1 MSRKLALLLL
11 TVVFPAALAA
21 QNERQVNGEYTYYAP
36 QNVSIELAKATAI
49 ERAKVQALADSF
61 GTLIDQT
68 VITRRE
74 NDNGKSNTSMFALG
88 ESTVKGEW
96 LNDTKEPKTEVAY
109 EDDMLIVKAE
119 VWGKARAIK
128 SAPIDIKARILKNG
142 TLDRFE
148 DDHFLNGDEIYMT
161 FQSPTKGYLAVYLMD
176 ADGNANCLLPYT
188 GDTDGMFEVK
198 ADNHYVLFSEKHA
211 ENGERCD
218 EYVMT
223 CEGRHENNMIYI
235 IFSPNMFVKAN
246 DTQTDGKVEVENERL
261 ALPRQLPY
269 EDFQRWLLVNR
280 RLDKQMQV
288 VVKGIEVVKE

>member
-36 QNVSIELAKATAI
+36 PNVSIELAKATAI

-96 LNDTKEPKTEVAY
+96 LNDTKEPKTEVACK
-109 EDDMLIVKAE
+109 DDMLIVKAE

>member
-1 MSRKLALLLL
+1 MSKKLALLLL
-11 TVVFPAALAA
+11 TVVFPTALIA
-21 QNERQVNGEYTYYAP
+21 QNERQVRGEYTYYAP
-36 QNVSIELAKATAI
+36 QNVSIELAKTTAV

-68 VITRRE
+68 VFTQME
-74 NDNGKSNTSMFALG
+74 NADGKSNTNMFALG

-96 LNDTKEPKTEVAY
+96 LKDTKEPETEVTF
-109 EDDMLIVKAE
+109 EKEMLIVKAE
-119 VWGKARAIK
+119 VWGKARTIE
-128 SAPIDIKARILKNG
+128 SAPIDIKTKILKNG

-148 DDHFLNGDEIYMT
+148 DDHFRDGDEIYMT

-176 ADGNANCLLPYT
+176 ADGNANCFLPYA

-198 ADNHYVLFSEKHA
+198 ANKQYVLFSENHA
-211 ENGERCD
+211 EKGERCD
-218 EYVMT
+218 EYIMT
-223 CEGRHENNMIYI
+223 CEGKHENNMIYI

-246 DTQTDGKVEVENERL
+246 DTQSGEKVQVGNESL
-261 ALPRQLPY
+261 SLPRQLPY
-269 EDFQRWLLVNR
+269 KNFQKWLLMNR

>member
-128 SAPIDIKARILKNG
+128 SAPIDIKARVLKNG